1 MEDYMF
7 EYSINMLIHKLVHVL
22 AVGHRNFVR
31 FIDPETNEI
40 KENSIEFFLFYFF
53 LKLFNL

>member
-1 MEDYMF
+1 MF